1 MRYASSLRWCRRF
14 LGFVASALLA
24 GIAVPQSRAETDPL
38 PSWND
43 GATKQ
48 SIVGFVGRVT
58 KGGGADFVPQAQRVA
73 VFDETDISRSLME
86 KSSCSPADL

>member
-1 MRYASSLRWCRRF
+1 LNAKEKEMQHASSLRWCRRF
-14 LGFVASALLA
+14 LEFVASALLVD
-24 GIAVPQSRAETDPL
+24 AVPQSRAETDPF

-48 SIVGFVGRVT
+48 NIGSFVGRVT

-73 VFDETDISRSLME
+73 VFDKTIF
-86 KSSCSPADL
+86 PAH